1 MNENYTT
8 ALRMIDEGEKEKPKN
23 RYAQVLKRPVAR
35 ALASFVEDSEFAD
48 AVVAKGDTG
57 FSECLEAVT
66 KGIGTSISDIEV
78 YRRAANFYFPGCGVR
93 FKMEIDLT
101 AGANG
106 RNDLLPGGET
116 VAGADSGQPDLQST
130 GNTASA
136 DEKAKKI
143 SIDLDDLFD

>member
-8 ALRMIDEGEKEKPKN
+8 ALRMIDAGEKEKPKN
-23 RYAQVLKRPVAR
+23 RYAQILQRPVAR
-35 ALASFVEDSEFAD
+35 ALASFIENPEFAD

-66 KGIGTSISDIEV
+66 KGIGVSISDIEV

-93 FKMEIDLT
+93 FKMEIDLA

-106 RNDLLPGGET
+106 RNDLLPGGEAVT
-116 VAGADSGQPDLQST
+116 AKDAGQPDLQST

>member
-8 ALRMIDEGEKEKPKN
+8 ALRMIDAGEKEKPKN
-23 RYAQVLKRPVAR
+23 RYAQVLQRPVAR
-35 ALASFVEDSEFAD
+35 ALASFIEDPEFAD

-66 KGIGTSISDIEV
+66 KGIGRSISDIEF

-106 RNDLLPGGET
+106 RNDLLPGGEAVT
-116 VAGADSGQPDLQST
+116 AKDAELLDLQST
-130 GNTASA
+130 GN

>member
-1 MNENYTT
+1 MNENYTA
-8 ALRMIDEGEKEKPKN
+8 ALRMIDAGEKEKPKN
-23 RYAQVLKRPVAR
+23 RYAQILQRPVAR
-35 ALASFVEDSEFAD
+35 ALASFIENPEFAD
-48 AVVAKGDTG
+48 AVAAKGDKG

-66 KGIGTSISDIEV
+66 KGIGVSISDIEV

-106 RNDLLPGGET
+106 RNDLLPGGEAVT
-116 VAGADSGQPDLQST
+116 GTDAGQPDLQST

>member
-8 ALRMIDEGEKEKPKN
+8 ALRMIDAGEKEKPKN

-57 FSECLEAVT
+57 FSECLKAVT

>member
-8 ALRMIDEGEKEKPKN
+8 ALRMIDAGEKEKPKN

-106 RNDLLPGGET
+106 RNDLLPGGEAVT
-116 VAGADSGQPDLQST
+116 AKDAELPDLQST
-130 GNTASA
+130 GN

>member
-8 ALRMIDEGEKEKPKN
+8 ALRMIDTGEKEKPKN
-23 RYAQVLKRPVAR
+23 RYAQVLQRPVAR

-48 AVVAKGDTG
+48 AVVAKGDKG

-66 KGIGTSISDIEV
+66 KDIGTSISDIEV

-101 AGANG
+101 AGVNG

>member
-8 ALRMIDEGEKEKPKN
+8 ALRMINAGEKEKPKN
-23 RYAQVLKRPVAR
+23 RYAQVLQRPVAR

-66 KGIGTSISDIEV
+66 KGIGVSISDIEV

-106 RNDLLPGGET
+106 RNDLLPGGEAVT
-116 VAGADSGQPDLQST
+116 GADAGQPDLQST
-130 GNTASA
+130 GNEP
-136 DEKAKKI
+136 DVNAKKI

>member
-8 ALRMIDEGEKEKPKN
+8 ALRMIDAGEKEKPKN

-35 ALASFVEDSEFAD
+35 ALTSFIEDPEFAD
-48 AVVAKGDTG
+48 AVVAKGDKG

-66 KGIGTSISDIEV
+66 KGIGVSISDIEV

-106 RNDLLPGGET
+106 RDDLLPGGET
-116 VAGADSGQPDLQST
+116 VTGTDSGQPDLQST
-130 GNTASA
+130 GNEP
-136 DEKAKKI
+136 DVNAKKI

>member
-8 ALRMIDEGEKEKPKN
+8 ALRMIDAGEKEKPKN
-23 RYAQVLKRPVAR
+23 RYAQVLQRPVAR
-35 ALASFVEDSEFAD
+35 ALASFIEDSEFAD

-106 RNDLLPGGET
+106 RNDLLPGGEAVT
-116 VAGADSGQPDLQST
+116 AKDAELLDLQST
-130 GNTASA
+130 GN

>member
-8 ALRMIDEGEKEKPKN
+8 ALRMIDAGEKEKPKN

-35 ALASFVEDSEFAD
+35 ALASFIEDSEFAD
-48 AVVAKGDTG
+48 AVAAKGDTG
-57 FSECLEAVT
+57 FSECLVT
-66 KGIGTSISDIEV
+66 NGIGTSISDIEV

-106 RNDLLPGGET
+106 RNDLLPGGEAVT
-116 VAGADSGQPDLQST
+116 AADAGQPDLQST
-130 GNTASA
+130 GNTDSA